1 VKLIRNACLATA
13 LIVGLFA
20 ALPLRADA
28 ANFAGRW
35 YLHGSIGILP
45 ANGTCTFRQSGTT
58 LRGSCLSL
66 GSRAVATGAVDGSH
80 VFWRVRN
87 TSSRGAF
94 DGRLVGPGVIRG
106 TWTTTLAPGI
116 GSFTATRS

>member
-1 VKLIRNACLATA
+1 MIARLSLVAGIAACALLAG
-13 LIVGLFA
+13 V
-20 ALPLRADA
+20 PHRADA

-58 LRGSCLSL
+58 LAGSCVSL
-66 GSRAVATGAVDGSH
+66 GSRAVASGAVDGSH

-87 TSSRGAF
+87 RTSHGAF
-94 DGRLVGPGVIRG
+94 DGRLVGPGTIRG